1 MHSINSAASDLID
14 ADGAEEASRVVRR
27 AARNVLAAPMPD
39 ERLAENLAKIIHEV
53 ALEYRRACRV
63 APTSGATESDCERA
77 AVDAAI
83 GRHQQLDPMAP
94 FNRHDAVAAV
104 LEMVGNV
111 ILAEPFWFWHG
122 PDA

>member
-1 MHSINSAASDLID
+1 MDTLSAVASDLIE
-14 ADGAEEASRVVRR
+14 ADGAEEAPRVVRR
-27 AARNVLAAPMPD
+27 AARNVLAAPMH
-39 ERLAENLAKIIHEV
+39 EHLAENPAKFIREV
-53 ALEYRRACRV
+53 SLEYRRACRV
-63 APTSGATESDCERA
+63 AASAGATESDCERA

-104 LEMVGNV
+104 LEMVGEV
-111 ILAEPFWFWHG
+111 ILTDHLWFWHG

>member
-1 MHSINSAASDLID
+1 MDTLSVVASNLIE
-14 ADGAEEASRVVRR
+14 ADGAGEAPWVVRR
-27 AARNVLAAPMPD
+27 AAQKVLAAPMH
-39 ERLAENLAKIIHEV
+39 EHLAENPAKIIREV

-104 LEMVGNV
+104 LEMVGEV
-111 ILAEPFWFWHG
+111 ILTDHLWFWHG

>member
-1 MHSINSAASDLID
+1 MNNLSAVGSYLFDVD
-14 ADGAEEASRVVRR
+14 VAEEAPGIVRGPEG
-27 AARNVLAAPMPD
+27 NVLATPWPD
-39 ERLAENLAKIIHEV
+39 EPLFQNPPDIVYNV
-53 ALEYRRACRV
+53 ALEYRRAWRV
-63 APTSGATESDCERA
+63 AVAAEATELDCERA

-94 FNRHDAVAAV
+94 FNRHDAADTV